1 LPFNFFIHHFL
12 YGGFDP
18 HSSFLFLSSSA
29 QDAVGNLDSLTTHG
43 RQLELDIE
51 HEEPAVMSL
60 ESRRNCAQSDYISAC
75 EAAIE
80 EKTWRLLLDI
90 LKAGL
95 SKEVGTRSV
104 IAIDAGIP
112 GIDIKFG

>member
-1 LPFNFFIHHFL
+1 
-12 YGGFDP
+12 
-18 HSSFLFLSSSA
+18 
-29 QDAVGNLDSLTTHG
+29 LTTRR

-51 HEEPAVMSL
+51 REERAVTSL
-60 ESRRNCAQSDYISAC
+60 ESRRNRAQSDYISAC

-80 EKTWRLLLDI
+80 EQTWRLLDI

-95 SKEVGTRSV
+95 SKEIGTRSV
-104 IAIDAGIP
+104 IAIDTGIP